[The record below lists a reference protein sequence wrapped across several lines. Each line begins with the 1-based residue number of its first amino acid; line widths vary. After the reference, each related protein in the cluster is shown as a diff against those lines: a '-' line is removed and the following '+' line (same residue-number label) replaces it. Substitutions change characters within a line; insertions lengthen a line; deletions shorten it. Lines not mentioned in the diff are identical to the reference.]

1 MVTRKKNY
9 YYASARREGRM
20 IDLQKYVDEL
30 FRRQRLTPEVQDLK
44 EEILSNM
51 LAKRDD
57 LIAQGLS
64 AERATE
70 KAKESLS
77 EIDYLIDGNQ
87 LTDVSKYRLECI
99 QTLLLNCI
107 VFWIFSLPL
116 LFTCYA
122 LFSYIG
128 MVLVILSGCACI
140 LWKGKKEK
148 TIAFLST
155 TAIER
160 RSKIAWGIWGVFFL
174 VAAGTIAAL
183 TFGSNI
189 WFGRPLNIS
198 GPYQMAN
205 IAVRFYLPL
214 LTSII
219 PITISN
225 FSKILLKNEKGHEDE

>member
-1 MVTRKKNY
+1 
-9 YYASARREGRM
+9 M
-20 IDLQKYVDEL
+20 IDLQKYVDGL
-30 FRRQRLTPEVQDLK
+30 FRHRRLTPEVKDLK

-77 EIDYLIDGNQ
+77 EVDYLIDGNQ
-87 LTDVSKYRLECI
+87 LTDVSKYHLECM

-122 LFSYIG
+122 PTGYIG
-128 MVLVILSGCACI
+128 LLCVIISGCI
-140 LWKGKKEK
+140 YISQKDKKENV
-148 TIAFLST
+148 IAFLSIS
-155 TAIER
+155 ASEHR
-160 RSKIAWGIWGVFFL
+160 RKIAWIIWCVFFL
-174 VAAGTIAAL
+174 VAVGTMTAL
-183 TFGSNI
+183 TFGSDI
-189 WFGRPLNIS
+189 WFGRPLNIT

-214 LTSII
+214 LTIII
-219 PITISN
+219 PITISS
-225 FSKILLKNEKGHEDE
+225 FSGILLKCRKGHEDE

>member
-1 MVTRKKNY
+1 
-9 YYASARREGRM
+9 M

-198 GPYQMAN
+198 RPYQKAN